1 MKNNGLMIDDIDDVD
16 DKELMIRKGTVTRM
30 KRWRD
35 TISIFVKNKFYMVT
49 LSLIALCSYGFFV
62 THPTVGIDDTPYN
75 YYFEEGL
82 IAIVGRWCLYLLNK
96 VVDIAEFT
104 PFLPDLAAV
113 LLLMA
118 AAVVW
123 SALFYSVL
131 KDKVP
136 VWGYLVFAGLF
147 LSNSLHS
154 EVMTYYL
161 HNGMA
166 IGYLF
171 TGVSLVC
178 LKTALDRIGETGLRP
193 DTGKVTALTGAV
205 LAMVTAIGCYESFMI
220 VWLVGVLLLLLAERF
235 AGSDCKVFRA
245 LCVAAVTALAAMI
258 LRSLIISAVI
268 GIFDLGY
275 MRDEA
280 ELRSI
285 TEMLSWI
292 SEENG
297 PAYFAMV
304 LKQTI
309 VMYSVFGYAYFPIRI
324 YVYAAVVLMVV
335 SLVRGIMKKD
345 FWLPVLTLG
354 TFIASYL
361 LVLLE
366 CKATYY
372 RSAQF
377 LPLVCAF
384 AGLILIYHIRLM
396 MAKSAVKKA
405 KLYGCCN
412 AFLGIC
418 FGILMFNQC
427 SDMNKWFYVDYLK
440 YEDAKT
446 TMNRIAYEL
455 ECNYDIEKPLIFT
468 GAYVAPT
475 GILRNTYV
483 PYDSELFAKIDRA
496 AALIDDTVLRNFYRA
511 QGVWVAQTPALS
523 VLDWGRYA
531 FGDDKEMARF
541 YEIHG
546 QKLVPETDLAKYE
559 EATSY
564 AAQHMTHFP
573 AKGSIADMG
582 EYIIVNY

>member
-1 MKNNGLMIDDIDDVD
+1 MKQWQ
-16 DKELMIRKGTVTRM
+16 DK
-30 KRWRD
+30 
-35 TISIFVKNKFYMVT
+35 ISIFVKNKFYMVM

-104 PFLPDLAAV
+104 PFLPDFAAV

-118 AAVVW
+118 AAIVW

-131 KDKVP
+131 EDNIP
-136 VWGYLVFAGLF
+136 MWGYLVFGGL
-147 LSNSLHS
+147 LISNSLHS
-154 EVMTYYL
+154 EVLTYYL

-171 TGVSLVC
+171 TGISLVC
-178 LKTALDRIGETGLRP
+178 LKTGLDRIGESGLKP
-193 DTGKVTALTGAV
+193 DCKKILYLGCAAAT
-205 LAMVTAIGCYESFMI
+205 MVVAIGCYESFMI
-220 VWLVGVLLLLLAERF
+220 VWLVGVLLLLLAERY
-235 AGSDCKVFRA
+235 AGTGCKVFRA
-245 LCVAAVTALAAMI
+245 LCVAAVVALAAMV
-258 LRSLIISAVI
+258 LRSLMISAVI
-268 GIFDLGY
+268 DIFDLGH

-280 ELRSI
+280 ELRSV
-285 TEMLSWI
+285 TEMFSWVT
-292 SEENG
+292 EENG
-297 PAYFAMV
+297 PAYFYMV
-304 LKQTI
+304 VKQTI
-309 VMYSVFGYAYFPIRI
+309 VMYSVFGYAYFPIKI
-324 YVYAAVVLMVV
+324 FVYAAVALVLQAII
-335 SLVRGIMKKD
+335 RGIGKRD

-354 TFIASYL
+354 TFIASFL
-361 LVLLE
+361 LVVLE

-377 LPLVCAF
+377 LPLICAF
-384 AGLILIYHIRLM
+384 SGLLVIYHVQLMIKGLKDEAKREVVGRHISRLLGIVFAILI
-396 MAKSAVKKA
+396 
-405 KLYGCCN
+405 
-412 AFLGIC
+412 
-418 FGILMFNQC
+418 FNQC

-446 TMNRIAYEL
+446 TMNQIAYEL
-455 ECNYDIEKPLIFT
+455 ECNYDIEKPVIFT
-468 GAYVAPT
+468 GAYMAPE

-483 PYDSELFAKIDRA
+483 EYDSALFDKIVKA
-496 AALIDDTVLRNFYRA
+496 SKLIDDKAIENFYRA
-511 QGVWVAQTPALS
+511 QGIWVAQTPALS

-546 QKLVPETDLAKYE
+546 QKLVPETDLSKYG
-559 EATSY
+559 EATAY
-564 AAQHMTHFP
+564 AAEHMTHFP
-573 AKGSIADMG
+573 EEGSIVDMG

>member
-1 MKNNGLMIDDIDDVD
+1 MKQWQ
-16 DKELMIRKGTVTRM
+16 DK
-30 KRWRD
+30 
-35 TISIFVKNKFYMVT
+35 ISIFVKNKFYMVM

-104 PFLPDLAAV
+104 PFLPDFAAV

-118 AAVVW
+118 AAIVW

-131 KDKVP
+131 EDNIP
-136 VWGYLVFAGLF
+136 MWGYLVFGGL
-147 LSNSLHS
+147 LISNSLHS
-154 EVMTYYL
+154 EVLTYYL

-171 TGVSLVC
+171 TGISLVC
-178 LKTALDRIGETGLRP
+178 LKTGLDRIDESGLKP
-193 DTGKVTALTGAV
+193 DCKKILYLGCAAAT
-205 LAMVTAIGCYESFMI
+205 MVVAIGCYESFMI
-220 VWLVGVLLLLLAERF
+220 VWLVGVLLLLLAERY
-235 AGSDCKVFRA
+235 AGTGCKVFRA
-245 LCVAAVTALAAMI
+245 LCVAAVVALAAMV
-258 LRSLIISAVI
+258 LRSLMISAVI
-268 GIFDLGY
+268 GIFDLGH

-280 ELRSI
+280 ELRSV
-285 TEMLSWI
+285 TEMFSWVT
-292 SEENG
+292 EENG
-297 PAYFAMV
+297 PAYFYMV
-304 LKQTI
+304 VKQTI

-324 YVYAAVVLMVV
+324 FVYAAVALVLQAII
-335 SLVRGIMKKD
+335 RGIGKRD

-354 TFIASYL
+354 TFIASFL
-361 LVLLE
+361 LVVLE

-377 LPLVCAF
+377 LPLICAF
-384 AGLILIYHIRLM
+384 SGLLVIYHVQLMIKGLKDEAKREVVGRHINRLSGIVFAILI
-396 MAKSAVKKA
+396 
-405 KLYGCCN
+405 
-412 AFLGIC
+412 
-418 FGILMFNQC
+418 FNQC

-446 TMNRIAYEL
+446 TMNQIAYEL
-455 ECNYDIEKPLIFT
+455 ECNYDIEKPVIFT
-468 GAYVAPT
+468 GAYMAPE

-483 PYDSELFAKIDRA
+483 EYDSALFDKIVKA
-496 AALIDDTVLRNFYRA
+496 SKLIDDKVIENFYRA
-511 QGVWVAQTPALS
+511 QGIWVAQTSALS

-546 QKLVPETDLAKYE
+546 QKLVPETDLSKYG
-559 EATSY
+559 EATAY
-564 AAQHMTHFP
+564 AAEHMTHFP
-573 AKGSIADMG
+573 AEGSIVDMG